1 MIYFHSLFHTNNYI
15 YIFFIYDLKCYKY
28 KKYKIWDISSN
39 GRALL

>member
-1 MIYFHSLFHTNNYI
+1 MIYFHSLSQIIIYI
-15 YIFFIYDLKCYKY
+15 YIFIYDLKYYKY